1 MSTFRVVSRIIPTC
15 AQAQN
20 ICNLMVAQDIDT
32 PARTEWSCTGDRKTG
47 NYVVTQ
53 TTFCK
58 EKFHP
63 PNTDLDKVLADE
75 CEAIPG
81 LVNLKKSKL
90 HLTKEC
96 KDAKNEESQP
106 EPIIK
111 VTPYVL
117 KDGSCGGILV
127 SVPLRLTK
135 SDLQGKPN
143 ASNLYFT
150 SSNLEEPLSE
160 EKSDKKSEAAKV
172 RKPKPATTRKKEP
185 KKKSKSK
192 SQKTPKQKIWKCC
205 GKEFTDALLYC
216 YHQESHAS
224 NYFECDVCFK
234 EFSGKRALK
243 NHKKTH

>member
-20 ICNLMVAQDIDT
+20 IRNLMVAQDIDT

-63 PNTDLDKVLADE
+63 PNTDLDKVLAAE

-117 KDGSCGGILV
+117 NDGSC
-127 SVPLRLTK
+127 
-135 SDLQGKPN
+135 
-143 ASNLYFT
+143 
-150 SSNLEEPLSE
+150 EEPLSE
-160 EKSDKKSEAAKV
+160 EKPDKKSEAAKV
-172 RKPKPATTRKKEP
+172 RKPKPARTRKKEP
-185 KKKSKSK
+185 KKTSKSKSK
-192 SQKTPKQKIWKCC
+192 KTPKQKIWKCC
-205 GKEFTDALLYC
+205 GKEFTDPLLYC
-216 YHQESHAS
+216 YHQECHPS
-224 NYFECDVCFK
+224 NCFECDVCFK